1 MVVTRMHA
9 DPVYDMQE
17 EEARRARSQKA
28 FRNLHARLQEPQ
40 RRSTDWSVEAHGER
54 AYQVG
59 EDETTDRERKLGVGI
74 GTRPTTEP
82 AEEESMWREE
92 ADKYGGLRLEE
103 SGLMASKLRRKE
115 GEGER

>member
-40 RRSTDWSVEAHGER
+40 RRSTDLISGGAAHGER
-54 AYQVG
+54 AYQQVG

-92 ADKYGGLRLEE
+92 ADKYGGLRRAV
-103 SGLMASKLRRKE
+103 SWPAS
-115 GEGER
+115 